1 MKETLL
7 CQEHLMNFLL
17 WVFCIDQYHEQL
29 KKLVKEDDLTEDE
42 DRLKKWM
49 VCGPEVRRILME
61 KLNLKN

>member
-42 DRLKKWM
+42 DRLKK
-49 VCGPEVRRILME
+49 
-61 KLNLKN
+61 